1 MTSYIGKKP
10 SDVPISVNDVPDL
23 PTSKI
28 TSGTFADARIS
39 NSSVSQHAQSFDDNK
54 IQTNLALLG
63 FKTASVGSLATY
75 NLQDQSIDEFT
86 DGTGINSSS
95 STNANVAG
103 GKVSGGVSPNVTHDA
118 DTTGTDGAYSWYR
131 WTDTSATGSYS
142 QDTAQSGVD
151 FLVVAGGGP
160 GGFAEPAGVGGAGG
174 LRTSYGSVSG
184 GGASAEADLS
194 LGAGTTYTIT
204 VGAGGTAPTSWS
216 SHHGTKGSDSSI
228 TGSDITDII
237 SAGGGVGNGYEYSA
251 HTDDNGGSGGGQ
263 GDPSGSS
270 NVGTGT
276 ANQGYNG
283 GSAGTDTGTDSTQA
297 GGGGGGAGG
306 TGGNG
311 QTGSGGYGGT
321 GGVGLDIDI
330 TGTSVGYAGGGGG
343 AHTPNGSTASHGGGK
358 GGLGGGGHADG
369 TDGTGGGGGAG
380 YPSGGSGA
388 PTGRGGSGVVILRRL
403 TNPVVSNM
411 TAISNSVTAQSVP
424 TKSDFVM
431 LMENEQGTA
440 TINTDIKAYVSR
452 DNGTTFTQGTLV
464 DEGTYATNTKILAFH
479 DLDISSQPSGSNMVY
494 KIETL
499 NQANGVKSTSIKATS
514 LGWK

>member
-95 STNANVAG
+95 STNANVNG
-103 GKVSGGVSPNVTHDA
+103 GKISGGVSPNVTHDA

-142 QDTAQSGVD
+142 QDSAQAVD

-160 GGFAEPAGVGGAGG
+160 GGFAESGGGGGAGG

-184 GGASAEADLS
+184 GGASAESDLN
-194 LGAGTTYTIT
+194 LGSGTTYTIT
-204 VGAGGTAPTSWS
+204 VGAGGAAPTAWS
-216 SHHGTKGSDSSI
+216 QHHGSKGADSSI
-228 TGSDITDII
+228 SGSDITDIV

-251 HTDDNGGSGGGQ
+251 HTLDNGGSGGGQ
-263 GDPSGSS
+263 GDPSGGS

-321 GGVGLDIDI
+321 GGVGLNIDI

-369 TDGTGGGGGAG
+369 TDGTGGGGGAS
-380 YPSGGSGA
+380 YVSGGSGA
-388 PTGRGGSGVVILRRL
+388 PVGRGGHGVVILRRL
-403 TNPVVSNM
+403 TNPSVSNM

-431 LMENEQGTA
+431 LMENETGTA

-452 DNGTTFTQGTLV
+452 DNGSTFTQGTLV

-499 NQANGVKSTSIKATS
+499 NQANGVKSTSVKATS

>member
-1 MTSYIGKKP
+1 MAIITVRNRAINL
-10 SDVPISVNDVPDL
+10 DAAEIPDL

-28 TSGTFADARIS
+28 TSGTFDDARIS
-39 NSSVSQHAQSFDDNK
+39 QSSVSQHAQTFDDNK

-63 FKTASVGSLATY
+63 FKTATVGSLATY

-86 DGTGINSSS
+86 DATGINSSS
-95 STNANVAG
+95 STNANVNG
-103 GKVSGGVSPNVTHDA
+103 GKISGGISPTVTHDA
-118 DTTGTDGAYSWYR
+118 DTTGVDGAYTWYR
-131 WTDTSATGSYS
+131 WTDTGSTGSYS
-142 QDTAQSGVD
+142 QNTAQAVD
-151 FLVVAGGGP
+151 FLVVAGGGA
-160 GGFAEPAGVGGAGG
+160 GGFAEPAGGGGAGG
-174 LRTSYGSVSG
+174 LRTSYGSTSG

-194 LGAGTTYTIT
+194 LGAGTNYTIT
-204 VGAGGTAPTSWS
+204 VGAGGTAPTNWS
-216 SHHGTKGSDSSI
+216 QHHGSKGGDSSI
-228 TGSDITDII
+228 SGSDITDIV
-237 SAGGGVGNGYEYSA
+237 SAGGGVGNGYEYNA
-251 HTDDNGGSGGGQ
+251 HTNDNGGSGGGQ

-311 QTGSGGYGGT
+311 QTGSSGYGGT
-321 GGVGLDIDI
+321 GGVGLNLDI
-330 TGTSVGYAGGGGG
+330 TGTTVGYAGGGGG
-343 AHTPNGSTASHGGGK
+343 AHTPNGSTASHGGGE

-369 TDGTGGGGGAG
+369 VDGTGGGGGAS
-380 YPSGGSGA
+380 YPSAGT
-388 PTGRGGSGVVILRRL
+388 PTGKGGSGVVILRRL
-403 TNPVVSNM
+403 TNPTVSNM
-411 TAISNSVTAQSVP
+411 TAISNPVTAQSAP

-431 LMENEQGTA
+431 LMDNEQGTA
-440 TINTDIKAYVSR
+440 TLNTDIKAYVSR
-452 DNGTTFTQGTLV
+452 DGGTTFTQGTLV

-479 DLDISSQPSGSNMVY
+479 DLDISSQPTGTSMVY

-499 NQANGVKSTSIKATS
+499 NQANGVKSTGVKATS